1 MLASLPRLIKHHEA
15 KIIFKD
21 TNCLKTSYNHHS
33 IACHQTKCKKNKK
46 RIKTKCLTCSTCGD
60 QFGTNRGLGQH
71 IRHPK
76 IWKENFMNPTD
87 KEIWLEDTTNLLLK
101 MLLDKSKDKKSKPI
115 SPKHVMPSKKQVPK
129 RILKKYQ
136 YKRAQTLYKK
146 DKAHLASEILDSI
159 TRKKC
164 EISLDKINEHFNGV
178 WGSRSETTSVFM
190 APISA
195 SEVQTATYNLWLL
208 AGAITKAF
216 KKARTLLLPKST
228 EVQKLSNNNWR
239 PITIGSLI
247 TRIFS
252 KILYTRL
259 KSGILLNP
267 RQKGFMDTV
276 GCSENIQTL
285 QAIIMAHKTH
295 QKSLGMVFID
305 FEKAFDTVSH
315 AYLFRIL
322 RIMRLDTHISQLFR
336 DMYSG
341 ASNCVENYE
350 GNTTAITLMR
360 GVKQGDDL
368 SPLFFNIAIDPLIH
382 KLESDGSGTFL
393 GETTIT
399 AMAFADDLVLV
410 SNTWGGMKRNLNI
423 LKEFCREAGLKLQPA
438 KCKGFFFTWKNRKMV
453 VKKTNLWK
461 LDRIEMKRISSKS
474 PIKYL
479 GINVE
484 RRKGVFMEDPQ
495 SELEKWSN
503 LIGKAPLKPIQKINI
518 FNQYAIPRLLYS
530 LLNTNFCLLTIR
542 KLDVHIRKTI
552 KTWLHLPQCT
562 SNGVI
567 YSKRTNG
574 GLSVLK
580 LEAIILK
587 SSLKTLGRITL
598 SEDPILQETCNQNN
612 ICRQLNNLRKLM
624 GGTPTNF
631 PNQDLLFNIC
641 PNQIPSDVPI
651 KFRDWRQA
659 EFDSWKRLPI
669 QGLGIDLFEEDKVS
683 NCWLYSHKWM
693 SQGQFIAAIQVRAN
707 VFPTRE
713 TISRESVS
721 HILGQCPA
729 LQKERIARHH
739 KLCSLLA
746 NECETHGWFAH
757 QEHSVKLKNG
767 RSLRPDLIL
776 IKNKDCIVIDLPVRY
791 EFNIEEAQR
800 AKLSKEKKY
809 EKISPL
815 IREEFGALKVQT
827 FGLVVGA
834 RGKWYGF
841 NNKPLK
847 LIGLSTSRILSFSKL
862 MSRRSLLYS
871 LDMLSA
877 FSR

>member
-1 MLASLPRLIKHHEA
+1 MENNTLNMDNSNILMVNIPEDTYYCLVCGDMLASLPRLIKHHEA

-33 IACHQTKCKKNKK
+33 IDCHQTKCKKNKK

-71 IRHPK
+71 IRHPE

-115 SPKHVMPSKKQVPK
+115 TPKHVMPSKKQVPK

-146 DKAHLASEILDSI
+146 DKAHLALY
-159 TRKKC
+159 
-164 EISLDKINEHFNGV
+164 LY
-178 WGSRSETTSVFM
+178 
-190 APISA
+190 PA

-216 KKARTLLLPKST
+216 KKARTVLLPKST
-228 EVQKLSNNNWR
+228 EVQKLSNINNWR

-267 RQKGFMDTV
+267 RQKGFMDTA

-341 ASNCVENYE
+341 ASTCVENYE

-360 GVKQGDDL
+360 RVKQGDAL

-423 LKEFCREAGLKLQPA
+423 LKEFCRGAGLKLQPA

-484 RRKGVFMEDPQ
+484 QRNGVFMEDPQ

-503 LIGKAPLKPIQKINI
+503 LIGKGPLKPIQKINI
-518 FNQYAIPRLLYS
+518 FNQYPIPRLLYS

-631 PNQDLLFNIC
+631 PNQDLLFNTG
-641 PNQIPSDVPI
+641 
-651 KFRDWRQA
+651 RQRRSWT

-713 TISRESVS
+713 TISRGRQESSTCRKCTIATESVS

-739 KLCSLLA
+739 KLCK
-746 NECETHGWFAH
+746 
-757 QEHSVKLKNG
+757 HSVKLKNG

-791 EFNIEEAQR
+791 EFNKEEAQR

-815 IREEFGALKVQT
+815 REEFGALKVQT
-827 FGLVVGA
+827 FGLVIGA

-841 NNKPLK
+841 NNQPLK